1 MTRHTPRPIP
11 RHRIRGA
18 AAVVVPFDADGDA
31 DWETFAQHLTR
42 IAKVGLTPAV
52 SSIPNATSL
61 LSTELQVGAVH
72 HAQEIVGGD
81 FFAGVHVTDA
91 PGDRFSI
98 ESYLSQ
104 VQTIQHVGAT
114 PIVFP
119 SHGMNGLSDS
129 DWLTALGEIGRTADK
144 FMVAEVDPARA
155 PTGIER
161 SFDAYAGLL
170 RIRSCV
176 GAVHATLSRHDEWN
190 RLYQQ
195 PTLRRDF
202 LIYSSNERAIDMA
215 TYGCNYLLTTA
226 GMAPE
231 LFARR
236 DRLWAEADPSVHD
249 LQDLLQY
256 LAMFVARDPIES
268 LPHSALQ
275 FLRVRGWF
283 EHDFVPAG
291 IPERPNSDRAVLAE
305 IANRLGLP
313 TSKPTSARKTS

>member
-1 MTRHTPRPIP
+1 M
-11 RHRIRGA
+11 RGA

-52 SSIPNATSL
+52 SSIPGADAL

-72 HAQEIVGGD
+72 HAQQIVGSD
-81 FFAGVHVTDA
+81 FFAGVHVVDN
-91 PGDRFSI
+91 PGDRFVI
-98 ESYLSQ
+98 EHYLSQ
-104 VQTIQHVGAT
+104 LQTIQHVGAT

-119 SHGMNGLSDS
+119 SHGLNALSDN
-129 DWLTALGEIGRTADK
+129 DWLTAMGEIGRSSDR
-144 FMVAEVDPARA
+144 FMVAEVDPARS
-155 PTGIER
+155 PTGTER

-170 RIRSCV
+170 RVRSCI
-176 GAVHATLSRHDEWN
+176 GAVHATLSRHDEWQ
-190 RLYQQ
+190 RLYRQ
-195 PTLRRDF
+195 PTLRSDF

-215 TYGCNYLLTTA
+215 TYGCNYLLATA

-231 LFARR
+231 LFVKR
-236 DRLWAEADPSVHD
+236 DRMWAEADPEVHD

-256 LAMFVARDPIES
+256 LAMFVARDPIAS

-291 IPERPNSDRAVLAE
+291 IPERPGSDRAILTE
-305 IANRLGLP
+305 IAKRLGLP
-313 TSKPTSARKTS
+313 TSTSPTVRKTG